1 MGPLLSRSERRRWR
15 KVTVSRL
22 MRLTLIRSY
31 AGPHSTPRSG
41 YTLLE
46 LMLVLAVLTVIVS
59 LTWPSLRKPLHRS
72 AVQEAASQLVKDL
85 GQARLAAIES
95 GQSIRFRYEPGGGRY
110 LLDSATAAANDE
122 DAAGGSA
129 GEDEASEFDSDE
141 SGGASVG
148 SFVTDNKLSS
158 GSSSG
163 SNGGRQR
170 EARPA
175 WILRGELPTEVVF
188 RDPAEVADEEL
199 PPGSALGDML
209 ADEAS
214 EREEVK
220 PLIEDEREDSD
231 LSVPVYFYSN
241 GRAEN
246 AEVVLV
252 GPEEYRIAV
261 RLRGL
266 TGAASLGPLEHPV
279 RDYSD
284 RDRAQQKDANRQ
296 DPDRVEPTQESP
308 RNSESKSDSNSDSNR
323 NANSGSSERTRA
335 NAPRVERSTPRDPP
349 RVTRERD

>member
-1 MGPLLSRSERRRWR
+1 
-15 KVTVSRL
+15 
-22 MRLTLIRSY
+22 MRQTLARSY
-31 AGPHSTPRSG
+31 TGLRRAHRSG

-110 LLDSATAAANDE
+110 LLDSASGGDNDE
-122 DAAGGSA
+122 ESA
-129 GEDEASEFDSDE
+129 GEDEANEFDSDE
-141 SGGASVG
+141 SGGASSD
-148 SFVTDNKLSS
+148 SFVTDNKLSAVPSS
-158 GSSSG
+158 GSS
-163 SNGGRQR
+163 GGRQR

-220 PLIEDEREDSD
+220 TLIVDEDEDSD
-231 LSVPVYFYSN
+231 LSVPVYFYAN

-284 RDRAQQKDANRQ
+284 RERANQEDANRQ
-296 DPDRVEPTQESP
+296 DPDREEPIQESP
-308 RNSESKSDSNSDSNR
+308 RNSDSNR
-323 NANSGSSERTRA
+323 NSNRGSNRSSNRSANNGSSERTSASSPRA
-335 NAPRVERSTPRDPP
+335 ERSTPQDPP

>member
-1 MGPLLSRSERRRWR
+1 
-15 KVTVSRL
+15 
-22 MRLTLIRSY
+22 MRLTLARSNT
-31 AGPHSTPRSG
+31 GPHSPHRSG

-110 LLDSATAAANDE
+110 LLDSPSGAENDE
-122 DAAGGSA
+122 ESA
-129 GEDEASEFDSDE
+129 GEDDVNGFASDE
-141 SGGASVG
+141 SGGAGSG

-158 GSSSG
+158 GPSSG
-163 SNGGRQR
+163 SSGGRQR

-188 RDPAEVADEEL
+188 RDPAEVTDEEL
-199 PPGSALGDML
+199 PPGSALSDML

-214 EREEVK
+214 EREEVTT
-220 PLIEDEREDSD
+220 LIEDEDENSD
-231 LSVPVYFYSN
+231 LSVPVYFYAN

-284 RDRAQQKDANRQ
+284 RERANQEDANRQ
-296 DPDRVEPTQESP
+296 NSDREEPTQESP
-308 RNSESKSDSNSDSNR
+308 RNSDSNSNSNINSNRGSNR
-323 NANSGSSERTRA
+323 NANSGSSERTPA
-335 NAPRVERSTPRDPP
+335 SAPRGERSTPRDPP